1 MAGQKNPV
9 VALLRAQLK
18 SAHEVLEGTI
28 AGVTP
33 DQAHWKPAGRAVPIG
48 ASYAHI
54 ATGEDYLINGIL
66 RGGTMLFASAWA
78 GKVGVSEPPPQAGEW
93 ADWARRVKVDLPAV
107 KAYSQAVY
115 QAADSYLATLSD
127 ADLER
132 QCDMSG
138 FGMGQQP
145 ASTVCSMAVEHA
157 SWHTGEISSVKGL
170 QGLQGYPF

>member
-1 MAGQKNPV
+1 M
-9 VALLRAQLK
+9 
-18 SAHEVLEGTI
+18 

-33 DQAHWKPAGRAVPIG
+33 DHAHWKPAGKAVPIG

-54 ATGEDYLINGIL
+54 VIGEDHMINGLL
-66 RGGTMLFASAWA
+66 RGGAMLFASSWA
-78 GKVGVSEPPPQAGEW
+78 GKAGVNEPPPQGGEW
-93 ADWARRVKVDLPAV
+93 ADWARRVKVDLPAL

-115 QAADSYLATLSD
+115 QATDSYLASLSD

-132 QCDMSG
+132 PCDMSG

-145 ASTVCSMAVEHA
+145 TSTLFTVVVQHVD
-157 SWHTGEISSVKGL
+157 WHTGEISSVKGL